1 MKDVVID
8 IVTEQFGD
16 GDDWDLME
24 FSTDGEYIF
33 DGESGCFSYM
43 ESELTGLEGTRTS
56 VAVTPEEIV
65 VDREGCVTGRM
76 IFREGT
82 KTSFLYDTPYGA
94 AMLGIDTR
102 KIKHSFNEQGGS
114 LEIDYVVNMEHTIVS
129 RNIFKINIT
138 EQKREQQW
146 QI

>member
-1 MKDVVID
+1 
-8 IVTEQFGD
+8 
-16 GDDWDLME
+16 
-24 FSTDGEYIF
+24 
-33 DGESGCFSYM
+33 
-43 ESELTGLEGTRTS
+43 
-56 VAVTPEEIV
+56 
-65 VDREGCVTGRM
+65 
-76 IFREGT
+76 
-82 KTSFLYDTPYGA
+82 
-94 AMLGIDTR
+94 MLGIDTR